1 MNPSPGRLRA
11 SFSTKVLVPVLAS
24 MVLLVATTA
33 WLVNQ
38 RLTQQFQA
46 EAARR
51 LATADSVFRNSQK
64 IHTRNLLFRFR
75 NLPKEPRYHAAFQ
88 NADLP
93 TLKAQIADLPKDQDV
108 EIVLFTSAD
117 GKLLAKAM
125 SDGIHIN
132 LNEFVTNSAVAVREA
147 LRDEETPDTIQV
159 SERLFDVVSI
169 PVRDRDRSDELTGV
183 LTFGTEIGDNVAQE
197 FSLVTQSKIVLL
209 ANGRVIAS
217 TVPGAE
223 YQEPLARLFRDFV
236 TSSAE
241 PFSGRPREILV
252 GDEHYF
258 YSGGQFASLS
268 GDHNLGYLL
277 LSSYEQPLRALHQTQ
292 QTLMMLSLAGIVLGA
307 AVVWFLVR
315 KVTAPLRALR
325 DSAEAVGQGDFSRR
339 VQVNSSD
346 ECGELATVFNRMTQN
361 LKTSREELEQTVDR
375 LKSTQ
380 AQLVQSEKLSGIGE
394 FVAGVAHE
402 LNNPLTTVMGFSE
415 LLKQADA
422 KPEHERFLDMIH
434 KSALRCQKIVQ
445 NLLSFARRHPPE
457 RKLSSLNELVNGA
470 VEFLQYQLRTSNIEV
485 TTQLAPRL
493 PRALVDPHQV
503 QQVFLNIINNARQAI
518 EAHQPTGAIRI
529 STELCGTMAR
539 VRFKDNGPG
548 IPEANMSKV
557 FDPFFTT
564 KEAGKGTGL
573 GLSLC
578 YGIIKE
584 HGGSI
589 AVHSPPGQ
597 GATFVIEL
605 PLAHEANMADIA
617 SEAPRDDRRKST
629 EGRGKKVLVVDD
641 EESIL
646 QMVRETL
653 AQNGFE
659 VDIAR
664 DGETALHQLE
674 QKPYDLALCDWKMP
688 GINGRQ
694 VYERVAATNPALAE
708 RIIFITGDVVNDT
721 TQKFLAERKKVC
733 LSKPF
738 SLTDFRAAIDQALTA
753 S

>member
-1 MNPSPGRLRA
+1 LRA

-64 IHTRNLLFRFR
+64 IHTRNLLLRFR
-75 NLPKEPRYHAAFQ
+75 NLPKEPRYRAAFQ
-88 NADLP
+88 SADLP
-93 TLKAQIADLPKDQDV
+93 TLKAQINDLPGDQDV
-108 EIVLFTSAD
+108 DIVLFTSAE
-117 GKLLAKAM
+117 GKLLAAARNQR
-125 SDGIHIN
+125 SETLIN
-132 LNEFVTNSAVAVREA
+132 LSEFVSNSVAAVREA
-147 LRDEETPDTIQV
+147 LREEEKADTIQV
-159 SERLFDVVSI
+159 GERLFDVVSI
-169 PVRDRDRSDELTGV
+169 PVRGNAEELIGV
-183 LTFGTEIGDNVAQE
+183 LTFGTEIGDAVAQE
-197 FSLVTQSKIVLL
+197 FSMVTQSKIVLL

-217 TVPGAE
+217 TVSGTESSE
-223 YQEPLARLFRDFV
+223 YLATLFKDFLAGGTARL
-236 TSSAE
+236 
-241 PFSGRPREILV
+241 SGRPREILV

-277 LSSYEQPLRALHQTQ
+277 FSSYEQPLHALHQTQ
-292 QTLMMLSLAGIVLGA
+292 QTLLLLSVLGIVLGA
-307 AVVWFLVR
+307 VMVWFLLR
-315 KVTAPLRALR
+315 RVTAPLRALR

-361 LKTSREELEQTVDR
+361 LKTSREQLEQTVER
-375 LKSTQ
+375 LKTTQ

-415 LLKQADA
+415 LLKQADT

-434 KSALRCQKIVQ
+434 KSAVRCQKIVQ

-457 RKLSSLNELVNGA
+457 RKLSSLNDLVNGA

-485 TTQLAPRL
+485 ITQLAPDL
-493 PRALVDPHQV
+493 PKALVDPHQI
-503 QQVFLNIINNARQAI
+503 QQVFLNIINNGRQAI
-518 EAHQPTGAIRI
+518 EAHQPSGTIRI
-529 STELCGTMAR
+529 STELCGNE
-539 VRFKDNGPG
+539 VRIYFKDNGPG
-548 IPEANMSKV
+548 ISEANLSKV

-589 AVHSPPGQ
+589 SVHSPPGQ
-597 GATFVIEL
+597 GATFVIVL
-605 PLAHEANMADIA
+605 PLVLGAETAQSS
-617 SEAPRDDRRKST
+617 SETSRSDLRQSPQ
-629 EGRGKKVLVVDD
+629 GLGKKILVIDD
-641 EESIL
+641 EDSIL
-646 QMVRETL
+646 QMMRETL
-653 AQNGFE
+653 MQNGFE
-659 VDIAR
+659 VDVAR
-664 DGETALHQLE
+664 DGEAALHQLE
-674 QKPYDLALCDWKMP
+674 RKPYDLALCDWKMP
-688 GINGRQ
+688 GISGRQ
-694 VYERVAATNPALAE
+694 VYERVAATNPPLAE
-708 RIIFITGDVVNDT
+708 RIIFITGDVVSDK
-721 TQKFLAERKKVC
+721 TQKFLEERKKVC

-738 SLTDFRAAIDQALTA
+738 SLTEFRAAIDQALA
-753 S
+753 SD

>member
-1 MNPSPGRLRA
+1 
-11 SFSTKVLVPVLAS
+11 
-24 MVLLVATTA
+24 
-33 WLVNQ
+33 
-38 RLTQQFQA
+38 
-46 EAARR
+46 
-51 LATADSVFRNSQK
+51 
-64 IHTRNLLFRFR
+64 
-75 NLPKEPRYHAAFQ
+75 
-88 NADLP
+88 
-93 TLKAQIADLPKDQDV
+93 
-108 EIVLFTSAD
+108 
-117 GKLLAKAM
+117 
-125 SDGIHIN
+125 
-132 LNEFVTNSAVAVREA
+132 
-147 LRDEETPDTIQV
+147 
-159 SERLFDVVSI
+159 
-169 PVRDRDRSDELTGV
+169 
-183 LTFGTEIGDNVAQE
+183 
-197 FSLVTQSKIVLL
+197 
-209 ANGRVIAS
+209 
-217 TVPGAE
+217 
-223 YQEPLARLFRDFV
+223 
-236 TSSAE
+236 
-241 PFSGRPREILV
+241 
-252 GDEHYF
+252 
-258 YSGGQFASLS
+258 
-268 GDHNLGYLL
+268 
-277 LSSYEQPLRALHQTQ
+277 
-292 QTLMMLSLAGIVLGA
+292 MLSLAGIVLGA